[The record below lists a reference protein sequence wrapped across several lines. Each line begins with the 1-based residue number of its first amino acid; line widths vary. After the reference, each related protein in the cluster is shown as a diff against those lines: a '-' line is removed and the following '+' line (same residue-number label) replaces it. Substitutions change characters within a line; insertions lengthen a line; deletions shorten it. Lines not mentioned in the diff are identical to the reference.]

1 MTSTRSPKNKYTA
14 SITFSV
20 YVEGI
25 GQSVTVGAMS
35 VQEAKD
41 LAKEYGKFS
50 PNVVIRENKKEYPEF
65 DWVVIEEYNL

>member
-1 MTSTRSPKNKYTA
+1 MSTKSPKNKYVA
-14 SITFSV
+14 NITFAT

-35 VQEAKD
+35 IQEVKD
-41 LAKEYGKFS
+41 LAEEFKRFS

>member
-1 MTSTRSPKNKYTA
+1 MSTKSPKNKYVA
-14 SITFSV
+14 NITFAT

-35 VQEAKD
+35 IQEVKD
-41 LAKEYGKFS
+41 LAEEFKGFS